1 MTLAEKIR
9 ELRAAQGMS
18 QEALAERLHVS
29 RQAVTKWETGAGVPD
44 VDNLLALADAF
55 GLTLDELLGR
65 TSGDSAAAD
74 ETRLGTA
81 TDGWARDVPGTSR
94 TEYDIDRPKRYDI
107 NLGGARRVLLR
118 GIAGEKL
125 RVQLSMPGR
134 NDVASRFKVRVDDNR
149 ENIDVDVYRCNG
161 ATETEARENLEVE
174 LGIPASLLLQVEL
187 SANTDD
193 LVVCDLG
200 EKAVGPAGERPGNP
214 ADTDDRASA
223 DAVEHPTDP
232 ATATDGA
239 SLADGIAAAIDRD
252 PQALE
257 RTVPLGIEL
266 GGRLHRVVLD
276 NVNAHVEIDCN
287 ADLLVECPAGLPLR
301 LDVNQLHGTSTLLAP
316 PQTQVFGQVKGLGNR
331 ILVKEGV
338 TEASAPASDVPLV
351 ELNGMRSELTI
362 TAAPQKTSGQS

>member
-9 ELRAAQGMS
+9 ELRAERGMS

-65 TSGDSAAAD
+65 TPIDPAAAD
-74 ETRLGTA
+74 EARLDSEL
-81 TDGWARDVPGTSR
+81 DGWDRDAPGTSR
-94 TEYDIDRPKRYDI
+94 TEYDIDRPKHYDI

-134 NDVASRFKVRVDDNR
+134 NDVASRFKVRIDDNR

-161 ATETEARENLEVE
+161 ATETEARENLEVVM
-174 LGIPASLLLQVEL
+174 GIPASLLLHVEL
-187 SANTDD
+187 EANTDD
-193 LVVCDLG
+193 LVVCGLG
-200 EKAVGPAGERPGNP
+200 EKPG
-214 ADTDDRASA
+214 
-223 DAVEHPTDP
+223 DP
-232 ATATDGA
+232 A
-239 SLADGIAAAIDRD
+239 S
-252 PQALE
+252 E
-257 RTVPLGIEL
+257 KPLDIEL

-287 ADLLVECPAGLPLR
+287 ADLLVECPAGLPPR
-301 LDVNQLHGTSTLLAP
+301 LDVNQLHGTSMLLVP

-338 TEASAPASDVPLV
+338 TEASAPASDAPLV

-362 TAAPQKTSGQS
+362 TAALQETRGL

>member
-9 ELRAAQGMS
+9 ELRAEQGMS

-65 TSGDSAAAD
+65 TPGDPTAAD
-74 ETRLGTA
+74 EARLDA
-81 TDGWARDVPGTSR
+81 ALDSWARDAPGTSR
-94 TEYDIDRPKRYDI
+94 TEYDIDRPKHYDI
-107 NLGGARRVLLR
+107 NLGGARRILLR

-125 RVQLSMPGR
+125 RVQLAMPGR
-134 NDVASRFKVRVDDNR
+134 NDVASRFKVRIDDNR
-149 ENIDVDVYRCNG
+149 ENIDVDAYRCNG
-161 ATETEARENLEVE
+161 ATETEARENLEIE
-174 LGIPASLLLQVEL
+174 LGIPASLLLHVEL

-193 LVVCDLG
+193 LVVCGLG
-200 EKAVGPAGERPGNP
+200 KEVVGPTGERPGNP
-214 ADTDDRASA
+214 ASADDRASA
-223 DAVEHPTDP
+223 DTTEHRADP
-232 ATATDGA
+232 ATVADGA

-257 RTVPLGIEL
+257 RAEPLDIEL

-287 ADLLVECPAGLPLR
+287 ADLLVECPAGLPPR
-301 LDVNQLHGTSTLLAP
+301 LDVNQLHGTSTLLVP

-362 TAAPQKTSGQS
+362 TAALQETRGL

>member
-9 ELRAAQGMS
+9 ELRAERGMS

-65 TSGDSAAAD
+65 TPGDPAAAD
-74 ETRLGTA
+74 EARLDTA
-81 TDGWARDVPGTSR
+81 LDSWARDAPGTSR
-94 TEYDIDRPKRYDI
+94 TEYDIDRPKHYDI

-149 ENIDVDVYRCNG
+149 ENTDVDVYRRNG
-161 ATETEARENLEVE
+161 ATETEARENLDIE
-174 LGIPASLLLQVEL
+174 LGIPASLLLHVEL
-187 SANTDD
+187 SANADD

-200 EKAVGPAGERPGNP
+200 EKASNPAGVN
-214 ADTDDRASA
+214 
-223 DAVEHPTDP
+223 
-232 ATATDGA
+232 GA

-257 RTVPLGIEL
+257 RAEPLDIEL

-287 ADLLVECPAGLPLR
+287 ADLLVECPAGLPPR
-301 LDVNQLHGTSTLLAP
+301 LDVNQLHGTSTLLVP

-362 TAAPQKTSGQS
+362 TAALQETRGL

>member
-94 TEYDIDRPKRYDI
+94 TEYDIDRPKHYDI

-118 GIAGEKL
+118 GIGGEKL
-125 RVQLSMPGR
+125 RAQLSTLGR
-134 NDVASRFKVRVDDNR
+134 NDVASHFKVRIDDNR

-161 ATETEARENLEVE
+161 ATETEARENLEIE
-174 LGIPASLLLQVEL
+174 LGIPASLLLHVEL

-200 EKAVGPAGERPGNP
+200 EKAAGPAGE
-214 ADTDDRASA
+214 
-223 DAVEHPTDP
+223 E
-232 ATATDGA
+232 
-239 SLADGIAAAIDRD
+239 
-252 PQALE
+252 
-257 RTVPLGIEL
+257 PLDIEL
-266 GGRLHRVVLD
+266 GGRLHRAVLD

-301 LDVNQLHGTSTLLAP
+301 LDVNQLHGTSTLLVP

>member
-9 ELRAAQGMS
+9 ELRAEQGMS

-29 RQAVTKWETGAGVPD
+29 RQAVTKWETSAGVPD

-65 TSGDSAAAD
+65 TPGDPTAAD
-74 ETRLGTA
+74 EARLDA
-81 TDGWARDVPGTSR
+81 ALDDWARDAPGTSR
-94 TEYDIDRPKRYDI
+94 TEYDIDRPKHYDI

-125 RVQLSMPGR
+125 RVQLATPGR

-161 ATETEARENLEVE
+161 ATETEARENLEIE
-174 LGIPASLLLQVEL
+174 LGIPASLLLHVEL
-187 SANTDD
+187 SVNTDD

-200 EKAVGPAGERPGNP
+200 EKAIGPAG
-214 ADTDDRASA
+214 A
-223 DAVEHPTDP
+223 
-232 ATATDGA
+232 DGA

-252 PQALE
+252 SQALE
-257 RTVPLGIEL
+257 RTEPLDIEL

-301 LDVNQLHGTSTLLAP
+301 LDVNQLHGTSTLLVP

-331 ILVKEGV
+331 ILVQESV

-362 TAAPQKTSGQS
+362 TAALQETREL

>member
-9 ELRAAQGMS
+9 ELRAERGMS

-29 RQAVTKWETGAGVPD
+29 RQAVTKWETSAGVPD

-65 TSGDSAAAD
+65 TPGDPAAAD
-74 ETRLGTA
+74 EARLDA
-81 TDGWARDVPGTSR
+81 ALDGWAHDAPGTSR
-94 TEYDIDRPKRYDI
+94 TEYDIDRPKHYDI

-118 GIAGEKL
+118 GIAGEKF
-125 RVQLSMPGR
+125 RMQLVTPGR

-161 ATETEARENLEVE
+161 ATETEARENLEIE
-174 LGIPASLLLQVEL
+174 LGIPASLLLHVEL
-187 SANTDD
+187 SVNTDD

-200 EKAVGPAGERPGNP
+200 EKAIGPAGVN
-214 ADTDDRASA
+214 
-223 DAVEHPTDP
+223 
-232 ATATDGA
+232 GA

-257 RTVPLGIEL
+257 RTEPLDIEL

-301 LDVNQLHGTSTLLAP
+301 LDVNQLHGTSTLLVP

-362 TAAPQKTSGQS
+362 TAALQETREL